1 MRVIIPVARI
11 SCFIRKFISFTRRS
25 IMEKEW
31 YKEMSVYQIWPRSF
45 CDGNG
50 DGIGDLKGVI
60 SKLDYIKSLGV
71 DAIWFSPL
79 YPSPNADYGYDIADY
94 KDISPDYGT
103 LDEFKTLLDEAHKR
117 GLKVIMDLVVNH
129 TSDQHKWFLES
140 KKGDD
145 NPYHDYYFWR
155 KGKKNGK
162 EPNNWR
168 STFQGKAWEYCK
180 ELDEY
185 YLHVFAKGQ
194 PDLNMDNPKVRQEV
208 KDIMRFWLDMGV
220 DGFRED
226 VITFISKKPGLPNGF
241 PLPTATGIEHYMN
254 GPHLKEYLRE
264 FKDVLDEY
272 DCFTVGEAPMMTTK
286 RALEFIKEGD
296 GQLLNTM
303 FHFEHM
309 SCDNVIT
316 NWIKTKFKPQ
326 KLKKVYARW
335 QNDLY
340 GKAWNALY
348 IENHDQPRIIS
359 RYGSEK
365 YRVESGKM
373 LATMYILQS
382 GTPFIYQGQ
391 EIGMLNANIPTIDR
405 YKDVSAINT
414 YALFRKFGF
423 SDKFTMKLCMY
434 ASRDNARTPMQWNAE
449 KNAGFTT
456 ADKAWFDEVN
466 PNYTEI
472 NVEAAE
478 KDENSILNYYRKLL
492 KFRKEHD
499 IVKYGDFE
507 LLTTDK
513 NIFAYIRTYEN
524 QKLLVINS
532 FSEVELPFRAPFDF
546 DMKSAELV
554 LSNYDNCRI
563 IHNGFITK
571 PYETRTYLLTK

>member
-1 MRVIIPVARI
+1 
-11 SCFIRKFISFTRRS
+11 
-25 IMEKEW
+25 MEKQW
-31 YKEMSVYQIWPRSF
+31 FKEMSVYQIWPRSF

-60 SKLDYIKSLGV
+60 SKLDYIKSIGV

-162 EPNNWR
+162 EPNNWK

-194 PDLNMDNPKVRQEV
+194 PDLNMDNPKVSQEV

-286 RALEFIKEGD
+286 RALEFVKEGD

-414 YALFRKFGF
+414 YALFRKLGF

-434 ASRDNARTPMQWNAE
+434 ASRDNARTPMQWSAD

-456 ADKAWFDEVN
+456 ADKAWFDEIN

-472 NVEAAE
+472 NVEAAQ

-507 LLTTDK
+507 LLKTDK
-513 NIFAYIRTYEN
+513 SIFAYVRTYEN

-532 FSEVELPFRAPFDF
+532 FSEAELPFRAPNDF

-554 LSNYDNCRI
+554 LSNYDNCRV
-563 IHNGFITK
+563 IHNGFMTK

>member
-1 MRVIIPVARI
+1 
-11 SCFIRKFISFTRRS
+11 
-25 IMEKEW
+25 MEKQW
-31 YKEMSVYQIWPRSF
+31 FKEMSVYQIWPRSF

-60 SKLDYIKSLGV
+60 SKLDYIKSIGV

-162 EPNNWR
+162 EPNNWK

-286 RALEFIKEGD
+286 RALEFVKEGD

-414 YALFRKFGF
+414 YALFRKLGF

-434 ASRDNARTPMQWNAE
+434 ASRDNARTPMQWSAD

-456 ADKAWFDEVN
+456 ADKAWFDEIN

-472 NVEAAE
+472 NVEAAQ

-507 LLTTDK
+507 LLKTDK
-513 NIFAYIRTYEN
+513 SIFAYVRTYEN

-532 FSEVELPFRAPFDF
+532 FSEAELPFRAPNDF

-554 LSNYDNCRI
+554 LSNYDTCRV
-563 IHNGFITK
+563 IHNGFMTK

>member
-1 MRVIIPVARI
+1 
-11 SCFIRKFISFTRRS
+11 
-25 IMEKEW
+25 MEKQW

-60 SKLDYIKSLGV
+60 SKLDYIKSIGV

-162 EPNNWR
+162 EPNNWK

-286 RALEFIKEGD
+286 RALEFVKEGD

-414 YALFRKFGF
+414 YALFRKLGF

-434 ASRDNARTPMQWNAE
+434 ASRDNARTPMQWSAD

-456 ADKAWFDEVN
+456 ADKAWFDEIN

-472 NVEAAE
+472 NVEAAQ

-507 LLTTDK
+507 LLKTDK
-513 NIFAYIRTYEN
+513 NIFAYVRTYEN

-532 FSEVELPFRAPFDF
+532 FSEAELPFRAPNDF

-554 LSNYDNCRI
+554 LSNYDNCRV
-563 IHNGFITK
+563 IHNGFMTK

>member
-1 MRVIIPVARI
+1 
-11 SCFIRKFISFTRRS
+11 
-25 IMEKEW
+25 MEKQW

-162 EPNNWR
+162 EPNNWK

-434 ASRDNARTPMQWNAE
+434 ASRDNARTPMQWSAE

-456 ADKAWFDEVN
+456 ADKAWFDEIN

-492 KFRKEHD
+492 RFRKEHD

-507 LLTTDK
+507 LLSTDK
-513 NIFAYIRTYEN
+513 NIFAYVRTYEN

-532 FSEVELPFRAPFDF
+532 FSEAELPFRAPFDF

-554 LSNYDNCRI
+554 LSNYDNCRV

-571 PYETRTYLLTK
+571 PYETRAYLLTK